1 MRKRKIRSLANLEKG
16 TVLKLEQLDPSQHFT
31 QPPAHYTEASLVKAL
46 EEQGIG
52 RPSTYAPTITTI
64 IARRYVV
71 KESKN
76 LYVTELGDV
85 VNRIMK
91 NSFPSIVDPNFTA
104 NMESLLDKVADGTVA
119 WKTVVSNFYPDLDEA
134 VKTAEKEL
142 ESVKIADEVSDV
154 VCDLCGRQMV
164 IKYGPHGKFLAC
176 PGFPECKNT
185 KPYLEN
191 RYPMSEVR

>member
-1 MRKRKIRSLANLEKG
+1 M
-16 TVLKLEQLDPSQHFT
+16 
-31 QPPAHYTEASLVKAL
+31 
-46 EEQGIG
+46 
-52 RPSTYAPTITTI
+52 
-64 IARRYVV
+64 
-71 KESKN
+71 
-76 LYVTELGDV
+76 

-134 VKTAEKEL
+134 VQIAEQEL
-142 ESVKIADEVSDV
+142 ESVKIADEVSDE

-176 PGFPECKNT
+176 PVSRTARIQSRILRRSVCPVPSAERKWSARRQRRAGCTTGARPIRIVISCHGRNPPTRSALTVVLTWWKRATSFSAPM
-185 KPYLEN
+185 KPADTAWT
-191 RYPMSEVR
+191 